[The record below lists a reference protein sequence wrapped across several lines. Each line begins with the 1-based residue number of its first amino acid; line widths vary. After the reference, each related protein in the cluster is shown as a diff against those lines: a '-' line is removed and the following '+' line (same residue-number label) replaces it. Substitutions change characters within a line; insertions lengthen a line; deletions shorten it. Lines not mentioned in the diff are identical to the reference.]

1 VVSATPSP
9 SADPADRATDAG
21 TGSRPAARRP
31 AGLRANLR
39 RRRRWVPAPIRRLWP
54 KTLQGRLTLGFAGV
68 VAITLLLM
76 TAVVLNRLDE
86 QFKQQQVADIQAR
99 TELVAR
105 FVDRVA
111 SLTVGTN
118 AVVQA
123 DNTIN
128 PAFAKAM
135 QSDAFRRFIADQ
147 LAEADVDIVVGRL
160 PTDSGDSGSMVPAKG
175 GTFHVDVEM
184 PGQSGLTQ
192 EHIQADPVTW
202 SATSS
207 RYPYVIGVQLSNPW
221 TARQTALGN
230 LASVTAAVGLVAL
243 GIAVIVAGVMALRV
257 TTPLRRVTEA
267 SRALAEGH
275 LGERIPRSVIASSSS
290 EIAALATQFN
300 AMADQVEGSLERIRR
315 DRDRSRDFLA
325 DVSHELRTPIAAL
338 LTFNELLTEGVVDDP
353 GARAEFLENSRVQL
367 ERLDWLAQN
376 LLELSKLDSGLALLD
391 LRPDDLRVAVE
402 SAVEQARPA
411 ARRRDLDLEL
421 SLPDAPLRIRH
432 DPQRIGQVVTNL
444 VGNAIK
450 FTDPG
455 GRVTVRLAARP
466 SSVEGEADGATIR
479 VEDSGVGI
487 QAEELPRVFD
497 RFYRGSLANEARG
510 TGSGLGLA
518 IVRSIVDMHHGS
530 VEVSSQV
537 GTGTAFTIALPADP
551 RQDAVPEPPAEA
563 AAVGGEAAEPAPDAP
578 PADLG
583 KVVDSSPGGRPRL
596 NGQASR

>member
-1 VVSATPSP
+1 VI
-9 SADPADRATDAG
+9 PA
-21 TGSRPAARRP
+21 S
-31 AGLRANLR
+31 
-39 RRRRWVPAPIRRLWP
+39 VRRLWP
-54 KTLQGRLTLGFAGV
+54 KTLQGRLTVGFAGV

-76 TAVVLNRLDE
+76 TAVVLNRLDDL
-86 QFKQQQVADIQAR
+86 FRQQQLADLKAR

-105 FVDRVA
+105 FVDGVA
-111 SLTVGTN
+111 TLTIGTN

-123 DNTIN
+123 DNTVN
-128 PAFAKAM
+128 PVFARAM
-135 QSDAFRRFIADQ
+135 RSESFSRFMADQ
-147 LAEADVDIVVGRL
+147 LAEADVDVVVGRL
-160 PTDSGDSGSMVPAKG
+160 PTEGGDSGSIVPARG
-175 GTFHVDVEM
+175 GTFHVDVQA
-184 PGQSGLTQ
+184 PAQPGLTQ
-192 EHIQADPVTW
+192 EQLQADPIAW
-202 SATSS
+202 QGTSS

-243 GIAVIVAGVMALRV
+243 GIAVIVAAVMALRV
-257 TTPLRRVTEA
+257 TTPLRRLTDA
-267 SRALAEGH
+267 SRALAEGQ
-275 LGERIPRSVIASSSS
+275 LGERIPGSVIRSSSS

-300 AMADQVEGSLERIRR
+300 AMADRVEESLERIRR

-338 LTFNELLTEGVVDDP
+338 LTFNELLTERVGEDP
-353 GARAEFLENSRVQL
+353 RARAEFLENSRVQL

-376 LLELSKLDSGLALLD
+376 LLELSRLDSGLALLD

-411 ARRRDLDLEL
+411 AKRRDLRLDL
-421 SLPDAPLRIRH
+421 SLPDAPLRVRH

-455 GRVTVRLAARP
+455 GRVAVRLAPRP
-466 SSVEGEADGATIR
+466 SVIEGEGDGATIR
-479 VEDSGVGI
+479 VEDTGVGI
-487 QAEELPRVFD
+487 QADELPRIFD

-518 IVRSIVDMHHGS
+518 IVRSIVDMHHGT

-537 GTGTAFTIALPADP
+537 GSGTTFTVALPADP
-551 RQDAVPEPPAEA
+551 RQDAVPEPAGDPAASVPA
-563 AAVGGEAAEPAPDAP
+563 ADLPAADLPGADGSGPDVRAPGVPAAELAAPDGTV
-578 PADLG
+578 ADHR
-583 KVVDSSPGGRPRL
+583 KMVDSSPTGPPRL
-596 NGQASR
+596 NGRASR

>member
-1 VVSATPSP
+1 MRS
-9 SADPADRATDAG
+9 
-21 TGSRPAARRP
+21 
-31 AGLRANLR
+31 
-39 RRRRWVPAPIRRLWP
+39 RRWRRVIPARIRRLWP
-54 KTLQGRLTLGFAGV
+54 RTLQGRLTVGFAGV

-76 TAVVLNRLDE
+76 TAVVLNRLDDL
-86 QFKQQQVADIQAR
+86 FRQQQLADLKAR

-105 FVDRVA
+105 FVDGVA
-111 SLTVGTN
+111 TLTIGTN
-118 AVVQA
+118 AVVQG
-123 DNTIN
+123 DNTVN
-128 PAFAKAM
+128 PVFARAM
-135 QSDAFRRFIADQ
+135 HSDSFSRFMADQ
-147 LAEADVDIVVGRL
+147 LAEADVDVVVGRL
-160 PTDSGDSGSMVPAKG
+160 QTEGGDSGSIVPAKG
-175 GTFHVDVEM
+175 GTFHVDVQE
-184 PGQSGLTQ
+184 PREGEAGLTQ
-192 EHIQADPVTW
+192 EQLAADPIVW
-202 SATSS
+202 EATSS

-230 LASVTAAVGLVAL
+230 LASVTAAVGLVAI
-243 GIAVIVAGVMALRV
+243 GIAVIVAAVMALRV
-257 TTPLRRVTEA
+257 TTPLRRVTDA
-267 SRALAEGH
+267 SRALAEGQ
-275 LGERIPRSVIASSSS
+275 LGERIPRSVILSSSS

-300 AMADQVEGSLERIRR
+300 AMADRVEESLERIRR

-338 LTFNELLTEGVVDDP
+338 LTFNELLTESVGDDP
-353 GARAEFLENSRVQL
+353 RARAEFLENSRVQL

-411 ARRRDLDLEL
+411 AARRDLTLEL

-455 GRVTVRLAARP
+455 GRVIVRVAPRP
-466 SSVEGEADGATIR
+466 SAVDGEADGATIR
-479 VEDSGVGI
+479 VEDTGVGI
-487 QAEELPRVFD
+487 QADELPRIFD

-518 IVRSIVDMHHGS
+518 IVRSIVDMHHGT

-537 GTGTAFTIALPADP
+537 GSGTTFSVALPADP
-551 RQDAVPEPPAEA
+551 RQDAVPEPVAGRP
-563 AAVGGEAAEPAPDAP
+563 AAEMSAPDPGTEVPVDGSA
-578 PADLG
+578 ADLG
-583 KVVDSSPGGRPRL
+583 KMVDSSPPGRPRL
-596 NGQASR
+596 NGRASG